1 MPRPTPAYPR
11 SSGQPSSRAAAS
23 NAAAD
28 AESSL
33 RFGPLNLGLLAGGLA
48 AVVAGFMLL
57 GAGTTVAAPLLLV
70 LGFAVLVPL
79 GIIL

>member
-1 MPRPTPAYPR
+1 MPRTSPA
-11 SSGQPSSRAAAS
+11 QTRAAAPAPS
-23 NAAAD
+23 AD

-33 RFGPLNLGLLAGGLA
+33 RFSPLNLAVLGGGLA
-48 AVVAGFMLL
+48 AIAAGFMLL
-57 GAGTTVAAPLLLV
+57 GGGSTVAGPLLLV

>member
-1 MPRPTPAYPR
+1 MPRPTPAQTRTASQPR
-11 SSGQPSSRAAAS
+11 TTAPAPV
-23 NAAAD
+23 AD

-33 RFGPLNLGLLAGGLA
+33 RFSPLNLAVVAAGLA
-48 AVVAGFMLL
+48 AILVGFMVLGGGSTVAG
-57 GAGTTVAAPLLLV
+57 PLLLV